1 MIAHEMRQ
9 PLSAILLSA
18 YAASTLLRQREP
30 PVDEVI
36 DIMNS
41 IDSDAQRADKTID
54 AIRAFTRKQPSRR
67 ENVDLNEVI
76 VDVLRLIASDAIRR
90 GVSLRHEL
98 APALPPVM
106 GDPIQLQQVL
116 VNLIVNA
123 MDAQSDIPQ
132 SRRYVTVS
140 SRRCDEAIEVSV
152 RDGGCGIPPEKM
164 SLLFESFFTGKQQGM
179 GLGLSIARTFVAG
192 HRGRIWVENNPEGGA
207 TFRFALPTGVADAPA
222 DSDVERTLL
231 QM

>member
-1 MIAHEMRQ
+1 
-9 PLSAILLSA
+9 
-18 YAASTLLRQREP
+18 LRQREP

-123 MDAQSDIPQ
+123 MDAQSDIRSLVGTLRSARAAATRR
-132 SRRYVTVS
+132 SRC
-140 SRRCDEAIEVSV
+140 RCAMA
-152 RDGGCGIPPEKM
+152 GCGIPPEKM
-164 SLLFESFFTGKQQGM
+164 SLLFRILLHRQATGD
-179 GLGLSIARTFVAG
+179 GLGIVDRAHL
-192 HRGRIWVENNPEGGA
+192 RGRTSRSASGWRTIRRAAQRFGSLCPPARLMRRRTQTSNGLC
-207 TFRFALPTGVADAPA
+207 FRCAEPPI
-222 DSDVERTLL
+222 RP
-231 QM
+231 